1 MERAPSKCI
10 LCNSSSRTILI
21 RLEDWT
27 IYKCADCGLGFLDP
41 RPDRNELQD
50 LYRNDYFSS
59 HYDEGLKIDS
69 PEMKRR
75 ISQEDHR
82 VKFFRG
88 LKRHGKVLDIG
99 CGMGYFLYACR
110 AYGYEVDGLDVSGDS
125 ASYVRNELKIPVTTG
140 QIEEIDLEDNS
151 MDIIT
156 MWHTLEHTPD
166 PRKHLKKAWNWLKSD
181 GLLIVDVPNYKGT
194 DAQKMWGGWSGWDLP
209 YHLYH
214 FTPNTLINILSQH
227 GFRTIRTKDYHSQYI
242 KKKLKKIPVVNFF
255 ARLIAK
261 CYSGQSVAVVAKRN
275 LTSQLLSADA
285 DSS

>member
-10 LCNSSSRTILI
+10 LCNSSRRTL
-21 RLEDWT
+21 LFQEGEWT
-27 IYKCADCGLGFLDP
+27 VYKCAECGLGFLDP
-41 RPDRNELQD
+41 RPDQDELQN
-50 LYRNDYFSS
+50 LYGNDYFSS

-110 AYGYEVDGLDVSGDS
+110 IYDYEVEGMDVSDDS

-140 QIEEIDLEDNS
+140 SIEKINFKDDS
-151 MDIIT
+151 IDIIT
-156 MWHTLEHTPD
+156 MWHILEHTPD
-166 PRKHLKKAWNWLKSD
+166 PRKHLKKARRWLKPD
-181 GLLIVDVPNYKGT
+181 GLLIVDAPNYEGT
-194 DAQKMWGGWSGWDLP
+194 DAQKMWNSWSGWSLP

-214 FTPNTLINILSQH
+214 FTSDTLVSMLEKH
-227 GFRTIRTKDYHSQYI
+227 GFKIIRTKDYHSEYI
-242 KKKLKKIPVVNFF
+242 KEKFKRIPVISLF

-261 CYSGQSVAVVAKRN
+261 RYSGTSFAVVAQK
-275 LTSQLLSADA
+275 DIV
-285 DSS
+285 